1 MKTKGRMVRS
11 TEGGFFPANIVGEV
25 VGSDASEC
33 SLILPVGT
41 ISGQVLR
48 MRDEHLVY
56 VEQRWV
62 ECEDQS

>member
-11 TEGGFFPANIVGEV
+11 TEGGFFSAGIVGEV